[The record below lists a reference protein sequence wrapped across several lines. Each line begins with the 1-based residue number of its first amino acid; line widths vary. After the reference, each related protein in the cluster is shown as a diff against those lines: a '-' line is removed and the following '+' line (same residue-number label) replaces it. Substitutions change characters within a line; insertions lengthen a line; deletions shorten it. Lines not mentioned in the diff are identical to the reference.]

1 MLPFNVN
8 GIVLDKNQLQK
19 YLENL
24 ASEHILCSKSN
35 KETYP
40 IPRLKDNFN
49 YITKTYDILNVNLKT
64 GIQIHPAGEW
74 LLDNYYVIE
83 ETVKGI
89 IKELPLKK
97 YKNFIGI
104 ANGEYKGYA
113 RIYCLAAEIILYT
126 DGKLELENI
135 KELLKS
141 YQNKKTLNMEEIWD
155 INLFFKIVLIE
166 KIRRICESIY
176 SAQLQKLKVESLVER
191 FLEKKPK
198 EDQQFKIMY
207 DAKNVDIG
215 GNRYEFI
222 EYLSFKLK
230 KYGRQGIPYLNILE
244 EEVKKQGLTV
254 EEVSKKEH
262 YDIAIKKVSLGNSIK
277 SIHELQRMNF
287 VKVFESINGVE
298 EILKQDPV
306 KVYDNMDY
314 TTKEYYR
321 NKVKEISRKVKLSE
335 IYISQKALE
344 LASNVYEKEGE
355 TKRAH
360 IGYYLIDDGIKQLY
374 EALQISHKKNIN
386 KVGLYISVISII
398 SLILTVILSI
408 STIVGADVG
417 APFWRPKM
425 LNVITVIIEFILILI
440 PATEAVIKII
450 QTILNKTVK
459 PKLIPKMDFSK
470 GIPEEY
476 ITMVVIPTV
485 LDSGEKTKALLEKL
499 EVFYLANKSENI
511 YFTLLGDC
519 TTSKN
524 KKEPYDEKIIENAE
538 ITLKELNNKY
548 KKEGLPIF
556 NFIYRNRQ
564 WNGKEEHF
572 LGWER
577 KRGLLNQFNEYLLG
591 NIKNVFRVN
600 TINDWNIKRENK
612 LPKIKYIITLD
623 ADTDLVLNSGLQ
635 LVGAMAHI
643 LNIPELDNE
652 KMRIISGHALMQP
665 RVGIDLISS
674 KKSKF
679 VEIFAGM
686 GGIDSYTNAI
696 SDIYQ
701 DNFDEGIFTGK
712 GIYDLQTFSA
722 ILKNQIPE
730 NTVLSH
736 DLLEGNY
743 LRCALVS
750 DILLLDGYPSSFNTF
765 ITRLARWIR
774 GDWQIVKWI
783 KNPRMNLLSRFK
795 IIDNLRRSLLE
806 ITAFV
811 NIIFLLFLKIFINAK
826 IGIALTVSILSI
838 IMPTI
843 LDYINYIVFKQEG
856 IKKQKSFSK
865 SIGGL
870 QASLIRAIIEFSVLP
885 YKAFISLV
893 AIIKTI
899 YRMTV
904 THKYL
909 LEWTT
914 SEQAEKQAKNGIKN
928 YYLKMWINVI
938 FAIIMIVIGIM
949 YLPVSIILGAIWLIA
964 PIICCYISKENIIE
978 APLTKLNEDEKE
990 YLKRIGKDTW
1000 EYFNKYINKENNYL
1014 PPDNYQEDRKEKVV
1028 YRTSSTNIALGLLAI
1043 ISAYDLK
1050 YIDLEAT
1057 ITKLEITLGV
1067 ISKLPKWNGH
1077 LYNWYNTKT
1086 LEPLIPRYISTVDSG
1101 NFIGFLYTVKQF
1113 LKEKEFTQYKDRVK
1127 YLIDE
1132 IDRIIDSTDFSVLYD
1147 EEKMLL
1153 SIGFNI
1159 EENKLTDTYYDL
1171 LASEARQA
1179 SFVAIAKRDIPEK
1192 HWTSLSRTL
1201 TEMNNYKGLIS
1212 WSGTAFEYLMP
1223 HINIAK
1229 YPGSL
1234 IDESCKFMIK
1244 SQQEYTNKLGI
1255 PWGISE
1261 AAFNMKDLNNNYQYK
1276 AFGIPWL
1283 GLKRGLADEMVVS
1296 TYGSMLAINDYPRE
1310 VLANIKKLEA
1320 QEMLGKYGFYESI
1333 DYTPERL
1340 NKTSK
1345 NVPVKTY
1352 MAHHQ
1357 GLILLSINNL
1367 FNDNILQKRF
1377 MSNPE
1382 IKAIDVLL
1390 QERMP
1395 ENMLITK
1402 EKKEKIEKI
1411 KYTGYDNYEENVY
1424 TKINE
1429 NLVPANV
1436 ISNEN
1441 YSVIMNAKGE
1451 GYSTYKNI
1459 TINRFKETND
1469 KKGGIYFYIKNIRTK
1484 KIWKANVDG
1493 FTNKPDRYSIS
1504 FAPDRNKLIRNDE
1517 NIETILDIV
1526 VAQSTGTEIRKITL
1540 KNNSNIEETIEISSI
1555 FEPILSTK
1563 EQDYSHRAFNNL
1575 GLAYEYIEDKEAILI
1590 KRNKRENEEE
1600 IYVGTYFY
1608 TEAENTVGE
1617 VEYEVN
1623 GNTVDKYVENSIPFS
1638 KKMTRQVEPVIAF
1651 RRTIKIPK
1659 NEKVCLNFVITASE
1673 NKDEVLEN
1681 LEYYLNEENINREY
1695 ELSRVRVEEE
1705 AKYLRVNSDN
1715 LKDYQRMLPYII
1727 FQNPMKRLYTNKLS
1741 TNKHSQEEFWKYGIS
1756 GDLPIVLLRIK
1767 NIDNISVI
1775 REILKA
1781 YEFFRTRNIKFDLI
1795 ILDEE
1800 KNSYEKYLR
1809 EAIFKEVANTQL
1821 SYLLNSGIF
1830 IIDDKEDLELFLLRA
1845 NFIIEANK
1853 GSIKNVLNELEEDFS
1868 YSIKNIAGD
1877 KKENIIKPEFEN
1889 INNYFNIKNLKYYNE
1904 YGGFSEDGKEYR
1916 IKQNINNP
1924 IPTVWSH
1931 VMANEKFGTLVT
1943 NNMGGFT
1950 WSKNS
1955 RLNRITAWS
1964 NNGITDEPSEIIY
1977 IKDKDLSESWSIGKN
1992 PKPDENEY
2000 SVIYGF
2006 GYAKYYHSSC
2016 GITQEVE
2023 VFVPTKDSVKVN
2035 ILNLKNTTQDK
2046 KNLSLVYYIKP
2057 VLGEDEIKSNGYIN
2071 LEFNKNANLI
2081 SAENLYGNGVG
2092 KIVFVSCSEP
2102 INSYTGNK
2110 ISFIGNG
2117 NIGTPEGLEKISL
2130 TNENSLGNNS
2140 CIAIQI
2146 DVTISP
2152 YENKEISLII
2162 GEEEKSLEVQDVA
2175 YKYSDIKKCKKELL
2189 EVKEYWKQKIS
2200 NIQVKTPSESMDI
2213 MLNGWLL
2220 YQTIACR
2227 LWGKSAFYQSGG
2239 AIGFRDQLQDT
2250 LGLKYIEPEITR
2262 KQILK
2267 QCAHQFIE
2275 GDVEHWWHEESC
2287 RGIRTRFS
2295 DDLLWLPYAV
2305 AEYVKATSDLGILK
2319 EEVEYINGNLLKE
2332 GENEIYDIHL
2342 PSDIK
2347 ESVFK
2352 HCIRAIEKSLNF
2364 GENGL
2369 PKIGS
2374 GDWNDGFSKVGIQ
2387 GKGES
2392 VWLGFFLYTIL
2403 DRFIELM
2410 KNMQDEDVKDKIQK
2424 YEETKQELK
2433 KALNTAGW
2441 DGRWYKRA
2449 FMDDGNVLGT
2459 IENEECRIDSI
2470 AQSWSV
2476 ISNAGDNDK
2485 KYISMESLENHLVD
2499 KETGIIKLLDPP
2511 FEKSNLEP
2519 GYIKMYLPGVREN
2532 GGQYTHAAVWAII
2545 AETLLGFGNKA
2556 YEYYRMINPI
2566 EHAKTKD
2573 EANKY
2578 KVEPYVIA
2586 ADIYGGTDLLGRGG
2600 WTWYTGSSSWYYR
2613 AGIEYI
2619 LGLKIEEGK
2628 LKIEPCIP
2636 SDWKEYSIQYKY
2648 KKTLYNIKVKNLNG
2662 KNTGVEK
2669 IFVNGKEEKEIKLVG
2684 NGEIY
2689 EIEALM

>member
-1 MLPFNVN
+1 MLPYNVN

-1395 ENMLITK
+1395 ENMLITQ
-1402 EKKEKIEKI
+1402 EKKEIIEKI

>member
-1 MLPFNVN
+1 MLPYNVN

>member
-1 MLPFNVN
+1 MLPYNVN

-1493 FTNKPDRYSIS
+1493 FTNKPDKYSIS

-1517 NIETILDIV
+1517 NIETIQDIV

-2117 NIGTPEGLEKISL
+2117 NIGAPEGLEKISL

-2410 KNMQDEDVKDKIQK
+2410 NNMQDEDVKDKIQK

>member
-19 YLENL
+19 YLENM
-24 ASEHILCSKSN
+24 ASEHILCSKSS

-49 YITKTYDILNVNLKT
+49 YITKTYDILNLNLKT
-64 GIQIHPAGEW
+64 GVQIHPAGEW
-74 LLDNYYVIE
+74 LLDNYYIIE

-89 IKELPLKK
+89 VKELPLKK
-97 YKNFIGI
+97 YKNFIGM

-113 RIYCLAAEIILYT
+113 RIYCLSAEIISYT

-135 KELLKS
+135 KEYLKS

-176 SAQLQKLKVESLVER
+176 SAQIQKLKVESLVER
-191 FLEKKPK
+191 FLEKKSK
-198 EDQQFKIMY
+198 EEQQFKIVY
-207 DAKNVDIG
+207 DTKNIDIG
-215 GNRYEFI
+215 GNRYQFI
-222 EYLSFKLK
+222 EYLSYKLK

-254 EEVSKKEH
+254 EEISKKEH
-262 YDIAIKKVSLGNSIK
+262 YDIAIKKVSMGNSIK

-298 EILKQDPV
+298 EILKKDPV
-306 KVYDNMDY
+306 KVYENMDY

-321 NKVKEISRKVKLSE
+321 NKVKEISKKIKLSE

-344 LASNVYEKEGE
+344 LANTAYEKKGE
-355 TKRAH
+355 NKRAH
-360 IGYYLIDDGIKQLY
+360 IGYYLIDEGIDELY
-374 EALQISHKKNIN
+374 KVLQVNISNTKN
-386 KVGLYISVISII
+386 KVGLYISGISIV
-398 SLILTVILSI
+398 SLILAIII
-408 STIVGADVG
+408 SGIVGAHSM
-417 APFWRPKM
+417 RPP
-425 LNVITVIIEFILILI
+425 IQQIIILVTELILILI
-440 PATEAVIKII
+440 PTSEVVIKIV
-450 QTILNKTVK
+450 QTILNRIVK

-476 ITMVVIPTV
+476 ATMVVIPTV
-485 LDSGEKTKALLEKL
+485 LYSGERTKELLEKL

-524 KKEPYDEKIIENAE
+524 KKEPYDEEIEKNAE
-538 ITLKELNNKY
+538 ATLKKLNAKY

-556 NFIYRNRQ
+556 NFIYRNRL
-564 WNGKEEHF
+564 WNGKEENF

-591 NIKNVFRVN
+591 NLNNVFRVN
-600 TINDWNIKRENK
+600 TINDWKIGRENK

-623 ADTDLVLNSGLQ
+623 ADTNLVLNSGIQ
-635 LVGAMAHI
+635 LVSAMAHI
-643 LNIPELDNE
+643 LNVPELDNE
-652 KMRIISGHALMQP
+652 KRKIVSGHALMQP
-665 RVGIDLISS
+665 RVGIDLVSS

-686 GGIDSYTNAI
+686 GGTDSYANAI

-712 GIYDLQTFSA
+712 GIYDLRMFST
-722 ILKNQIPE
+722 IMKNQIPE

-750 DILLLDGYPSSFNTF
+750 DILLLDGYPKSFNSF
-765 ITRLARWIR
+765 ITRLHRWIR
-774 GDWQIVKWI
+774 GDWQIIKWI
-783 KNPRMNLLSRFK
+783 KNPKMNALSKFK

-806 ITAFV
+806 IAAFI
-811 NIIFLLFLKIFINAK
+811 NIIVLLSLKILINAK
-826 IGIALTVSILSI
+826 IGVALTISIISI

-856 IKKQKSFSK
+856 IKTQKSFSK

-870 QASLIRAIIEFSVLP
+870 QASFLRAIIEFSALP
-885 YKAFISLV
+885 YKTYISLN
-893 AIIKTI
+893 AIVKTI

-914 SEQAEKQAKNGIKN
+914 AEEAENQAKNGIKD
-928 YYLKMWINVI
+928 YHINMSINII
-938 FAIIMIVIGIM
+938 FGI
-949 YLPVSIILGAIWLIA
+949 LAIILGIAYFPLAIILGLIWIVS
-964 PIICCYISKENIIE
+964 PTLCWYISKENIIE
-978 APLTKLNEDEKE
+978 NPLIKLDKNQKE
-990 YLKRIGKDTW
+990 YLKRIGEDTW
-1000 EYFNKYINKENNYL
+1000 EYFNQYMNKENNYL
-1014 PPDNYQEDRKEKVV
+1014 PPDNYQENRKEKIV

-1043 ISAYDLK
+1043 VSAYDLK
-1050 YIDLEAT
+1050 YIDLETA

-1067 ISKLPKWNGH
+1067 INGLPKWNGH

-1086 LEPLIPRYISTVDSG
+1086 LQPLMPRYISTVDSG

-1113 LKEKEFTQYKDRVK
+1113 LKEKEYTQYKDRIK
-1127 YLIDE
+1127 ILIDE
-1132 IDRIIDSTDFSVLYD
+1132 IDRIIDNTDFSMLYD
-1147 EEKMLL
+1147 KEKMLL
-1153 SIGFNI
+1153 SIGFDI

-1192 HWTSLSRTL
+1192 HWNSLSRTL
-1201 TEMNNYKGLIS
+1201 TEMNDYKGLIS

-1223 HINIAK
+1223 HVNIVK

-1234 IDESCKFMIK
+1234 IDESCRFMIK
-1244 SQQEYTNKLGI
+1244 SQQEYARKLGL

-1261 AAFNMKDLNNNYQYK
+1261 AAFNLKDLNNNYQYK

-1283 GLKRGLADEMVVS
+1283 GLKRGLADDMVIS
-1296 TYGSMLAINDYPRE
+1296 TYGSVLAINDYPQE
-1310 VLANIKKLEA
+1310 VVTNLKKLEA

-1340 NKTSK
+1340 NKNSK
-1345 NVPVKTY
+1345 GEPVKTY

-1357 GLILLSINNL
+1357 ALILLSINNL

-1377 MSNPE
+1377 MNNPE
-1382 IKAIDVLL
+1382 MKAIDVLL

-1411 KYTGYDNYEENVY
+1411 KYTGYDSYEESIY

-1429 NLVPANV
+1429 NSVPANV

-1441 YSVIMNAKGE
+1441 YSVVINAKGE
-1451 GYSTYKNI
+1451 GYSTYKDI

-1469 KKGGIYFYIKNIRTK
+1469 KKGGIYFYLKNIRTNK
-1484 KIWKANVDG
+1484 TWKANVDG
-1493 FTNKPDRYSIS
+1493 FSNKPDRYSIS
-1504 FAPDRNKLIRNDE
+1504 FAPDRDKLVRNDE
-1517 NIETILDIV
+1517 NIETSQDIV
-1526 VAQSTGTEIRKITL
+1526 VAQNTGTEIRKITL
-1540 KNNSNIEETIEISSI
+1540 KNNSNIDETIEISSL
-1555 FEPILSTK
+1555 FEPILSTR

-1575 GLAYEYIEDKEAILI
+1575 GLRYEFLEDKEAVLI
-1590 KRNKRENEEE
+1590 KRNKRENEQE
-1600 IYVGTYFY
+1600 IYVGTCFY
-1608 TEAENTVGE
+1608 TDNENTIGE
-1617 VEYEVN
+1617 LEYEFN

-1638 KKMTRQVEPVIAF
+1638 KKDTRHTEPVIAF
-1651 RRTIKIPK
+1651 RRTVKIPK
-1659 NEKVCLNFVITASE
+1659 NEKISLNFIITVSE
-1673 NKDEVLEN
+1673 NKEEVLEN
-1681 LEYYLNEENINREY
+1681 LEYYLNEENIKREY

-1705 AKYLRVNSDN
+1705 AKYLRVTGKNIKN
-1715 LKDYQRMLPYII
+1715 YQRMLPYII
-1727 FQNPMKRLYTNKLS
+1727 FQNPMKRLYTNKFS
-1741 TNKHSQEEFWKYGIS
+1741 KNKHSQEELWKYGIS
-1756 GDLPIVLLRIK
+1756 GDLPIVLVRIK

-1781 YEFFRTRNIKFDLI
+1781 YEFFMTKNIKFDLV

-1800 KNSYEKYLR
+1800 KNSYEKYLK

-1830 IIDDKEDLELFLLRA
+1830 IIDDNKDLDLFLLRS
-1845 NFIIEANK
+1845 NFIIDANK
-1853 GSIKNVLNELEEDFS
+1853 GSIKNVLNELEEDYS

-1877 KKENIIKPEFEN
+1877 KKENITKIEYEN
-1889 INNYFNIKNLKYYNE
+1889 INNYFNVQNLKYYNE
-1904 YGGFSEDGKEYR
+1904 YGGFSEDGTEYR
-1916 IKQNINNP
+1916 IKQNVNNP

-1931 VMANEKFGTLVT
+1931 VMANKKFGTLVT

-1964 NNGITDEPSEIIY
+1964 NNAVTDEPSEIIY
-1977 IKDKDLSESWSIGKN
+1977 IKDKDLMESWSVGKV

-2006 GYAKYYHSSC
+2006 GYAKYYHSNC
-2016 GITQEVE
+2016 GITQEAE
-2023 VFVPTKDSVKVN
+2023 VFVPREDSVKVN

-2046 KNLSLVYYIKP
+2046 RNLSIIYYIKP
-2057 VLGEDEIKSNGYIN
+2057 VLCEDEIKSNGYIN
-2071 LEFNKNANLI
+2071 LNFNKNSNLI
-2081 SAENLYGNGVG
+2081 SAENLYENEIS
-2092 KIVFVSCSEP
+2092 KNIFISSSEP

-2117 NIGTPEGLEKISL
+2117 NISEPEALNKTSL
-2130 TNENSLGNNS
+2130 TNENSLGNSS
-2140 CIAIQI
+2140 CIAIQMDI
-2146 DVTISP
+2146 TIYP

-2162 GEEEKSLEVQDVA
+2162 GEGENSLEVQDLV
-2175 YKYSDIKKCKKELL
+2175 YKYSDVKKCKKELL
-2189 EVKEYWKQKIS
+2189 EVKEFWKEKLS
-2200 NIQVKTPSESMDI
+2200 KIQVKTPSESMNI

-2227 LWGKSAFYQSGG
+2227 LWAKSAFYQSGG
-2239 AIGFRDQLQDT
+2239 ATGFRDQLQDS
-2250 LGLKYIEPEITR
+2250 LGLKYIEPEETR

-2275 GDVEHWWHEESC
+2275 GDVEHWWHEETK

-2295 DDLLWLPYAV
+2295 DDLLWLPYVV
-2305 AEYVKATSDLGILK
+2305 AEYIETTQDIGIL
-2319 EEVEYINGNLLKE
+2319 EEKVQYINGKILEDN
-2332 GENEIYDIHL
+2332 ENEIYDIHT
-2342 PSDIK
+2342 PSDIE
-2347 ESVFK
+2347 ESVFN
-2352 HCIRAIEKSLNF
+2352 HCIRAIERSLNF

-2374 GDWNDGFSKVGIQ
+2374 GDWNDGFSKVGVK

-2403 DRFIELM
+2403 DRFIKIM
-2410 KNMQDEDVKDKIQK
+2410 KNMDSGEVKDRIEK
-2424 YEETKQELK
+2424 YEKVKQEMK

-2449 FMDDGNVLGT
+2449 FMDDGNILGS
-2459 IENEECRIDSI
+2459 IENEECKIDSI
-2470 AQSWSV
+2470 SQSWSV

-2499 KETGIIKLLDPP
+2499 KEAGIIKLLDPP
-2511 FEKSNLEP
+2511 FDKSNLEP

-2532 GGQYTHAAVWAII
+2532 GGQYTH
-2545 AETLLGFGNKA
+2545 
-2556 YEYYRMINPI
+2556 EYCS
-2566 EHAKTKD
+2566 
-2573 EANKY
+2573 
-2578 KVEPYVIA
+2578 YVHF
-2586 ADIYGGTDLLGRGG
+2586 
-2600 WTWYTGSSSWYYR
+2600 
-2613 AGIEYI
+2613 
-2619 LGLKIEEGK
+2619 LK
-2628 LKIEPCIP
+2628 
-2636 SDWKEYSIQYKY
+2636 Q
-2648 KKTLYNIKVKNLNG
+2648 T
-2662 KNTGVEK
+2662 
-2669 IFVNGKEEKEIKLVG
+2669 
-2684 NGEIY
+2684 
-2689 EIEALM
+2689 M

>member
-19 YLENL
+19 YLENM
-24 ASEHILCSKSN
+24 ASEHILCSKSS

-49 YITKTYDILNVNLKT
+49 YITKTYDILNLNLKT
-64 GIQIHPAGEW
+64 GVQIHPAGEW

-97 YKNFIGI
+97 YRNFIGM

-113 RIYCLAAEIILYT
+113 RIYCLAYEIVLYT

-135 KELLKS
+135 KEFLKS

-176 SAQLQKLKVESLVER
+176 SAQIQKLKVESLVER
-191 FLEKKPK
+191 FLEKKSK
-198 EDQQFKIMY
+198 EEQQFKIVY

-215 GNRYEFI
+215 GNRYQFI
-222 EYLSFKLK
+222 EYLSYKLK

-254 EEVSKKEH
+254 EEISKKEH
-262 YDIAIKKVSLGNSIK
+262 YDIAIKKVSMGNSIR

-306 KVYDNMDY
+306 NVYENMDY

-321 NKVKEISRKVKLSE
+321 NRVKEISKKIKLSE

-344 LASNVYEKEGE
+344 LASSVYNQDGKV
-355 TKRAH
+355 KRAH
-360 IGYYLIDDGIKQLY
+360 IGYYLVDNGINELY
-374 EALQISHKKNIN
+374 KTLQVDTQNTFNRVNI
-386 KVGLYISVISII
+386 YISAISII
-398 SLILTVILSI
+398 SLILSIILSI
-408 STIVGADVG
+408 SLRTQ
-417 APFWRPKM
+417 
-425 LNVITVIIEFILILI
+425 NIIFIILELILI
-440 PATEAVIKII
+440 FIPTSEAVIKIV
-450 QTILNKTVK
+450 QTILNKAVK
-459 PKLIPKMDFSK
+459 PKLIPKMDFSS

-476 ITMVVIPTV
+476 TTMVVIPTV
-485 LDSGEKTKALLEKL
+485 LDNGRKTKELLEKL

-524 KKEPYDEKIIENAE
+524 KKEPYDNEIIENAE
-538 ITLKELNNKY
+538 ITLKQLNSKY
-548 KKEGLPIF
+548 VKDGLPIF
-556 NFIYRNRQ
+556 NFIYRNRL
-564 WNGKEEHF
+564 WNGKEENF

-591 NIKNVFRVN
+591 NLNNVFRVN
-600 TINDWNIKRENK
+600 TINDWKIKRENK

-623 ADTDLVLNSGLQ
+623 ADTNLVLNSGIQ

-643 LNIPELDNE
+643 LNTPELDNE
-652 KMRIISGHALMQP
+652 KRQIISGHALMQP
-665 RVGIDLISS
+665 RIGIDLLSS

-686 GGIDSYTNAI
+686 GGTDSYANAI

-712 GIYDLQTFSA
+712 GIYDLEMFST

-736 DLLEGNY
+736 DLIEGNY

-750 DILLLDGYPSSFNTF
+750 DILLLDGYPSSFNSF
-765 ITRLARWIR
+765 ITRLHRWIR
-774 GDWQIVKWI
+774 GDWQIVSWI
-783 KNPRMNLLSRFK
+783 MNSRMNILSKFK

-806 ITAFV
+806 ITAFI
-811 NIIFLLFLKIFINAK
+811 NIIVLLLLKIFINAK
-826 IGIALTVSILSI
+826 IGFALTISILSV
-838 IMPTI
+838 IMPTM

-870 QASLIRAIIEFSVLP
+870 QASFLRALIEFSALP
-885 YKAFISLV
+885 YKAYISLN
-893 AIIKTI
+893 AIVKTI

-914 SEQAEKQAKNGIKN
+914 SEEAEKQAKKEIKN
-928 YYLKMWINVI
+928 YYLSMSVNVI
-938 FAIIMIVIGIM
+938 FGI
-949 YLPVSIILGAIWLIA
+949 LTIILGILYFPIAILLGVIW
-964 PIICCYISKENIIE
+964 IISPAICWYVSKENITEKSI
-978 APLTKLNEDEKE
+978 AKLDENQKE
-990 YLKRIGKDTW
+990 YLSRVAKDTW
-1000 EYFNKYINKENNYL
+1000 EYFNEYMNKENNYL
-1014 PPDNYQEDRKEKVV
+1014 PPDNYQENRKEKIVT
-1028 YRTSSTNIALGLLAI
+1028 RTSSTNIALGLLAI
-1043 ISAYDLK
+1043 VSAYDLK
-1050 YIDLEAT
+1050 YIDLETA
-1057 ITKLEITLGV
+1057 ITKLEMTLEV
-1067 ISKLPKWNGH
+1067 VLKLPKWNGH
-1077 LYNWYNTKT
+1077 LYNWYNIRT
-1086 LEPLIPRYISTVDSG
+1086 LDPLIPRYVSSVDSG

-1113 LKEKEFTQYKDRVK
+1113 LKEKEYTQYKDRIQT
-1127 YLIDE
+1127 LIDE
-1132 IDRIIDSTDFSVLYD
+1132 IDMIINNTDFSVLYD

-1153 SIGFNI
+1153 SIGFDI

-1192 HWTSLSRTL
+1192 HWNSLSRTL

-1234 IDESCKFMIK
+1234 IDESCRFMIK
-1244 SQQEYTNKLGI
+1244 SQQEYAKKLGI

-1261 AAFNMKDLNNNYQYK
+1261 AAFNLKDLNNNYQYK

-1283 GLKRGLADEMVVS
+1283 GLKRGLADDMVIS
-1296 TYGSMLAINDYPRE
+1296 TYGSILAINDYPQE
-1310 VLANIKKLEA
+1310 VVTNLKKLEA
-1320 QEMLGKYGFYESI
+1320 QDMLGKYGFYESI

-1340 NKTSK
+1340 NKNSK
-1345 NVPVKTY
+1345 SVPVETY

-1357 GLILLSINNL
+1357 ALILLSINNL
-1367 FNDNILQKRF
+1367 FNDNVLQKRF
-1377 MSNPE
+1377 MKNPE

-1411 KYTGYDNYEENVY
+1411 RYTGYDSYEENIY

-1436 ISNEN
+1436 ISNES
-1441 YSVIMNAKGE
+1441 YSVVINAKGE
-1451 GYSTYKNI
+1451 GYSTYKDI

-1469 KKGGIYFYIKNIRTK
+1469 KKGGIYFYLKNIRTK

-1493 FTNKPDRYSIS
+1493 FNAKPDKYSIS

-1517 NIETILDIV
+1517 NIETTQDII
-1526 VAQSTGTEIRKITL
+1526 VAQNTGTEIRKITL
-1540 KNNSNIEETIEISSI
+1540 KNNSNIDETIEVSSI
-1555 FEPILSTK
+1555 FEPILSTMN
-1563 EQDYSHRAFNNL
+1563 QDYSHRLFNNL
-1575 GLAYEYIEDKEAILI
+1575 GIRYEFLEDKQGVLI
-1590 KRNKRENEEE
+1590 KRNKREDEKEL
-1600 IYVGTYFY
+1600 YVGTCLY
-1608 TEAENTVGE
+1608 TDNENTIGE
-1617 VEYEVN
+1617 LEYEFN
-1623 GNTVDKYVENSIPFS
+1623 GGIVDKCVENSIPFS
-1638 KKMTRQVEPVIAF
+1638 RKATRQVEPVIAF
-1651 RRTIKIPK
+1651 RRTIKIPQ
-1659 NEKVCLNFVITASE
+1659 NAKVSLNFIITASE
-1673 NKDEVLEN
+1673 DKEEVLNN
-1681 LEYYLNEENINREY
+1681 LEYYLNEENIEREY
-1695 ELSRVRVEEE
+1695 ELSKVRTEEE
-1705 AKYLRVNSDN
+1705 AKYLRVTGKD
-1715 LKDYQRMLPYII
+1715 LKNYQRMLPYII
-1727 FQNPMKRLYTNKLS
+1727 FQNPTKSLYLTKI
-1741 TNKHSQEEFWKYGIS
+1741 TKGKHSQEELWKYGIS
-1756 GDLPIVLLRIK
+1756 GDLPIILVRIK

-1781 YEFFRTRNIKFDLI
+1781 YEFYRTKNIKFDLV

-1809 EAIFKEVANTQL
+1809 EAIFREIGNTQL

-1830 IIDDKEDLELFLLRA
+1830 VIDDIKDLELFILRA
-1845 NFIIEANK
+1845 NFIIDANK
-1853 GSIKNVLNELEEDFS
+1853 GSIKNVLNEQEEDYL
-1868 YSIKNIAGD
+1868 YSVKNVAQD
-1877 KKENIIKPEFEN
+1877 KKENIIKTEFEN
-1889 INNYFNIKNLKYYNE
+1889 INNYFNVQNLKYYNE
-1904 YGGFSEDGKEYR
+1904 YGGFSEDGTEYR
-1916 IKQNINNP
+1916 IKQNIDNP

-1931 VMANEKFGTLVT
+1931 VMANPKFGTLVT

-1964 NNGITDEPSEIIY
+1964 NNLITDEPSEVIY
-1977 IKDKDLSESWSIGKN
+1977 IKDKDLMESYSVGKV

-2000 SVIYGF
+2000 SVIYGL
-2006 GYAKYYHSSC
+2006 GYAKYYHSNY
-2016 GITQEVE
+2016 GVTQEVE
-2023 VFVPTKDSVKVN
+2023 VFVPTNDSVKVN

-2046 KNLSLVYYIKP
+2046 KNLSLIYYIKP
-2057 VLGEDEIKSNGYIN
+2057 VLGEDELKSNGYIDLN
-2071 LEFNKNANLI
+2071 FNRNANLI
-2081 SAENLYGNGVG
+2081 SVENLYENGIS
-2092 KIVFVSCSEP
+2092 KNVFVSSSEK
-2102 INSYTGNK
+2102 ISSYTGNK
-2110 ISFIGNG
+2110 VSFIGSG
-2117 NIGTPEGLEKISL
+2117 NIGEPESLDKISL
-2130 TNENSLGNNS
+2130 TNENSLGNSS

-2146 DVTISP
+2146 DVTIYP

-2162 GEEEKSLEVQDVA
+2162 GEGENLVEVQDLA
-2175 YKYSDIKKCKKELL
+2175 YKYSDIKKCKKELQ
-2189 EVKEYWKQKIS
+2189 EVKEFWKDKIS
-2200 NIQVKTPSESMDI
+2200 RIQVKTPSESMNI

-2220 YQTIACR
+2220 YQTIVCR
-2227 LWGKSAFYQSGG
+2227 LWGKSGFYQSGG
-2239 AIGFRDQLQDT
+2239 ATGFRDQLQDS
-2250 LGLKYIEPEITR
+2250 LGLKYIESEETR

-2275 GDVEHWWHEESC
+2275 GDVEHWWHEESS

-2305 AEYVKATSDLGILK
+2305 AEYIETTGDTGIL
-2319 EEVEYINGNLLKE
+2319 EEKVPYINGELLKE
-2332 GENEIYDIHL
+2332 DENEKYDIHTQ
-2342 PSDIK
+2342 SDVK
-2347 ESVFK
+2347 ESVFQ

-2374 GDWNDGFSKVGIQ
+2374 GDWNDGFSKVGVK

-2392 VWLGFFLYTIL
+2392 VWLGFFLYNVL
-2403 DRFIELM
+2403 DRFINIM
-2410 KNMQDEDVKDKIQK
+2410 KNMEQGDVEDKIRK
-2424 YEETKQELK
+2424 YEEIKQELK

-2449 FMDDGNVLGT
+2449 FMDDGNILGS

-2470 AQSWSV
+2470 SQSWSV
-2476 ISNAGDNDK
+2476 ISDAGDNDK

-2511 FEKSNLEP
+2511 FEKSDLEP

-2532 GGQYTHAAVWAII
+2532 GGQYTHAAIWAII
-2545 AETLLGFGNKA
+2545 AETMLGFGNKA
-2556 YEYYRMINPI
+2556 HEYYRMINPI
-2566 EHAKTKD
+2566 EHAKTKE

-2578 KVEPYVIA
+2578 KVEPYVIS

-2619 LGLKIEEGK
+2619 LGLKIQDGK
-2628 LKIEPCIP
+2628 LKVEPCIP
-2636 SDWKEYSIQYKY
+2636 SEWREYSMQYKY
-2648 KKTLYNIKVKNLNG
+2648 KSTIYNIKVKNLNG

-2669 IFVNGKEEKEIKLVG
+2669 IYVNGREEQEINLVDDG
-2684 NGEIY
+2684 KIY
-2689 EIEALM
+2689 EIEVLM

>member
-1 MLPFNVN
+1 MLPVNVN

-49 YITKTYDILNVNLKT
+49 YITKTYDILNVNIKT

-74 LLDNYYVIE
+74 ILDNYYIIE

-89 IKELPLKK
+89 IKELPLNK

-176 SAQLQKLKVESLVER
+176 SAQMQKLKVESLVER

-198 EDQQFKIMY
+198 EDQKFKIIY

-215 GNRYEFI
+215 GNRYQFI
-222 EYLSFKLK
+222 EYLSYKLK

-306 KVYDNMDY
+306 NVYDNMDY

-344 LASNVYEKEGE
+344 LASNVYEQEGRV
-355 TKRAH
+355 KRAH
-360 IGYYLIDDGIKQLY
+360 IGYYLIDDGIKELY
-374 EALQISHKKNIN
+374 DVLQITHKKNTN

-398 SLILTVILSI
+398 SIILAIILSG
-408 STIVGADVG
+408 IVGAHSV
-417 APFWRPKM
+417 RPPIQQIII
-425 LNVITVIIEFILILI
+425 LAIEFILIFI
-440 PATEAVIKII
+440 PITEAVIKII

-470 GIPEEY
+470 GIPEEDA
-476 ITMVVIPTV
+476 TMVVIPTV
-485 LDSGEKTKALLEKL
+485 LDSGEKTKELLEKL
-499 EVFYLANKSENI
+499 EIYYLANKSENI

-538 ITLKELNNKY
+538 ITLKELNDKY

-564 WNGKEEHF
+564 WNGKQEHF

-591 NIKNVFRVN
+591 NLNNVFRVN
-600 TINDWNIKRENK
+600 TINDWNIKRGNK

-623 ADTDLVLNSGLQ
+623 ADTNLVLNSGIQ
-635 LVGAMAHI
+635 LVSAMAHI
-643 LNIPELDNE
+643 LNIPELDGE
-652 KMRIISGHALMQP
+652 KRRIVSGHALMQP
-665 RVGIDLISS
+665 RVGIDLVSS

-712 GIYDLQTFSA
+712 GIYDLEIFST
-722 ILKNQIPE
+722 IMKNQIPE

-765 ITRLARWIR
+765 MTRLERWIR
-774 GDWQIVKWI
+774 GDWQIIRWI
-783 KNPRMNLLSRFK
+783 KNPRMNLLSKFK

-811 NIIFLLFLKIFINAK
+811 NIIVLLCLKIFIGAK
-826 IGIALTVSILSI
+826 IGIALTVSILSV
-838 IMPTI
+838 IMPTV

-865 SIGGL
+865 SVGGL
-870 QASLIRAIIEFSVLP
+870 QASFLRAVIEFSVLP
-885 YKAFISLV
+885 YKAYMSLK

-899 YRMTV
+899 YRMSV

-928 YYLKMWINVI
+928 YYLNMWINVI
-938 FAIIMIVIGIM
+938 LGILMIAIGIL
-949 YLPVSIILGAIWLIA
+949 YLPGSIILGVIWLIA
-964 PIICCYISKENIIE
+964 PAICCYISKENVIE
-978 APLTKLNEDEKE
+978 APLIKLNQDEKE

-1000 EYFNKYINKENNYL
+1000 EYFNQYINKENNYL

-1028 YRTSSTNIALGLLAI
+1028 YRTSSTNIALGLLAV

-1050 YIDLEAT
+1050 YIDLEST
-1057 ITKLEITLGV
+1057 ITKLEIMIGV
-1067 ISKLPKWNGH
+1067 ISKLSKWNGH

-1113 LKEKEFTQYKDRVK
+1113 LKEKEYTQYKDRVK
-1127 YLIDE
+1127 FLIQE
-1132 IDRIIDSTDFSVLYD
+1132 VDRIIDNTDFSVLYD

-1159 EENKLTDTYYDL
+1159 EDNKLTDSYYDL

-1192 HWTSLSRTL
+1192 HWSSLSRTL

-1234 IDESCKFMIK
+1234 IDESCKFMVK

-1261 AAFNMKDLNNNYQYK
+1261 SAFNMKDLNNNYQYK

-1296 TYGSMLAINDYPRE
+1296 TYGSILAINDYPRE
-1310 VLANIKKLEA
+1310 VLTNIKKLEA

-1340 NKTSK
+1340 NKNSK

-1367 FNDNILQKRF
+1367 FNNNILQKRF

-1402 EKKEKIEKI
+1402 ERKEKIEKM

-1429 NLVPANV
+1429 NLVPAN
-1436 ISNEN
+1436 IIANEN
-1441 YSVIMNAKGE
+1441 YSVVINAKGE

-1459 TINRFKETND
+1459 AINRFKETND

-1493 FTNKPDRYSIS
+1493 FTIQPDKYSIS

-1517 NIETILDIV
+1517 NIETTQDIV

-1540 KNNSNIEETIEISSI
+1540 KNNSNIDETIEISSI

-1575 GLAYEYIEDKEAILI
+1575 GLRYEYLEDTEAILI
-1590 KRNKRENEEE
+1590 KRNKRDNEEE

-1617 VEYEVN
+1617 LEYEVN
-1623 GNTVDKYVENSIPFS
+1623 GNTVDKCVENSIPFS

-1659 NEKVCLNFVITASE
+1659 NDKVSLNFVITASE

-1681 LEYYLNEENINREY
+1681 LEYYLNKENINREY

-1705 AKYLRVNSDN
+1705 AKYLRVNSKN

-1727 FQNPMKRLYTNKLS
+1727 FQNPMKRLYMNKLS
-1741 TNKHSQEEFWKYGIS
+1741 KTRHSQEELWKYGIS
-1756 GDLPIVLLRIK
+1756 GDLPIVLVRIK

-1781 YEFFRTRNIKFDLI
+1781 YEFFRTRNVKFDLI

-1800 KNSYEKYLR
+1800 KNSYEKYLK

-1853 GSIKNVLNELEEDFS
+1853 GSIRNVLNELEEDFS

-1877 KKENIIKPEFEN
+1877 KKENIIKPEIEN
-1889 INNYFNIKNLKYYNE
+1889 INNYFNVKNLKYYNE
-1904 YGGFSEDGKEYR
+1904 YGGFSEDGNEYR
-1916 IKQNINNP
+1916 IRQNINMP

-1977 IKDKDLSESWSIGKN
+1977 IKDKELAESWSVGKT

-2006 GYAKYYHSSC
+2006 GYAKYYHSNC

-2046 KNLSLVYYIKP
+2046 KNLSVIYYIKP
-2057 VLGEDEIKSNGYIN
+2057 TLGEDEIKSNGYIN
-2071 LEFNKNANLI
+2071 LDFNKNSNLI
-2081 SAENLYGNGVG
+2081 SAENLYEKEIS
-2092 KIVFVSCSEP
+2092 KIAFVSCSEP

-2110 ISFIGNG
+2110 VSFIGNG
-2117 NIGTPEGLEKISL
+2117 NIETPEGLDKISL

-2140 CIAIQI
+2140 CIAIQMDI
-2146 DVTISP
+2146 TIYP

-2162 GEEEKSLEVQDVA
+2162 GEEENSLEVQDLA

-2189 EVKEYWKQKIS
+2189 EVKEFWKEKLS
-2200 NIQVKTPSESMDI
+2200 RLQVKTPSESMDI

-2220 YQTIACR
+2220 YQTIVCR

-2250 LGLKYIEPEITR
+2250 LGLKYISPEVTR
-2262 KQILK
+2262 NQIIK

-2275 GDVEHWWHEESC
+2275 GDVEHWWHEETKK
-2287 RGIRTRFS
+2287 GIRTRFS

-2305 AEYVKATSDLGILK
+2305 AEYIKTTGDTEILK
-2319 EEVEYINGNLLKE
+2319 EQVEYVSGDLLKD
-2332 GENEIYDIHL
+2332 GENEIYDLHL

-2347 ESVFK
+2347 ESVFE
-2352 HCIRAIEKSLNF
+2352 HCVKAIEKSLNF

-2374 GDWNDGFSKVGIQ
+2374 GDWNDGFSKVGVQ

-2392 VWLGFFLYTIL
+2392 VWLGFFLYTVL
-2403 DRFIELM
+2403 DRFIDIM
-2410 KNMQDEDVKDKIQK
+2410 KNLENKDVEEKIQK
-2424 YEETKQELK
+2424 YEEIKQELK
-2433 KALNTAGW
+2433 KALNTEGW

-2499 KETGIIKLLDPP
+2499 RETGIIKLLDPP
-2511 FEKSNLEP
+2511 FDKSNLEP

-2532 GGQYTHAAVWAII
+2532 GGQYTHAAIWAII
-2545 AETLLGFGNKA
+2545 AEAILGFGNKA
-2556 YEYYRMINPI
+2556 YEHYRMINPI

-2586 ADIYGGTDLLGRGG
+2586 ADVYGGTDLLGRGG

-2628 LKIEPCIP
+2628 LKVEPCIP
-2636 SDWKEYSIQYKY
+2636 SDWREYSIQYKY
-2648 KKTLYNIKVKNLNG
+2648 KNTIYNINVKNLNG

-2669 IFVNGKEEKEIKLVG
+2669 IFVNGKELQEVELVDDG
-2684 NGEIY
+2684 QIH
-2689 EIEALM
+2689 EIEVLM

>member
-19 YLENL
+19 YLENM
-24 ASEHILCSKSN
+24 ASEHILCSKSS

-49 YITKTYDILNVNLKT
+49 YITKTYDILNLNLKT

-74 LLDNYYVIE
+74 LLDNYYIIE

-97 YKNFIGI
+97 YKNFIGM

-113 RIYCLAAEIILYT
+113 RIYCLAAEIVLYT
-126 DGKLELENI
+126 DGKLEVENI
-135 KELLKS
+135 KEYLKS

-176 SAQLQKLKVESLVER
+176 SSQIQKLKVESLVER
-191 FLEKKPK
+191 FLEKKSK
-198 EDQQFKIMY
+198 EEQQFKIVY
-207 DAKNVDIG
+207 NAKNIDIG
-215 GNRYEFI
+215 GNRYQFI
-222 EYLSFKLK
+222 EYLSYKLK

-244 EEVKKQGLTV
+244 EEVRKQGLTV
-254 EEVSKKEH
+254 EEISKKEH
-262 YDIAIKKVSLGNSIK
+262 YDIAIKKVSMGNSIK

-306 KVYDNMDY
+306 NVYENMDY

-321 NKVKEISRKVKLSE
+321 NKVKEISKKIKLSE

-344 LASNVYEKEGE
+344 LAKLVYEQEG
-355 TKRAH
+355 TVKRAH
-360 IGYYLIDDGIKQLY
+360 IGYYLVGDGIKELY
-374 EALQISHKKNIN
+374 KVLQVNNYNSMN
-386 KVGLYISVISII
+386 KVNLYIGGISII
-398 SLILTVILSI
+398 SLILSIILAI
-408 STIVGADVG
+408 SLRT
-417 APFWRPKM
+417 R
-425 LNVITVIIEFILILI
+425 NVVLLILEIILIFI
-440 PATEAVIKII
+440 PTSEIVIKIV
-450 QTILNKTVK
+450 QTILNKAVK
-459 PKLIPKMDFSK
+459 PKLIPKMDFAN
-470 GIPEEY
+470 GIPKEY
-476 ITMVVIPTV
+476 ATMVVIPTV
-485 LDSGEKTKALLEKL
+485 LDSGKKTKELLEKL
-499 EVFYLANKSENI
+499 EVFYLANKSKNI

-524 KKEPYDEKIIENAE
+524 KKEPYDNEIIENAE
-538 ITLKELNNKY
+538 ITLKQLNEKY
-548 KKEGLPIF
+548 QQEGLPIF
-556 NFIYRNRQ
+556 NFVYRNRQ
-564 WNGKEEHF
+564 WNGKEENF

-591 NIKNVFRVN
+591 NLNNVFKVN
-600 TINDWNIKRENK
+600 TINDWKIKKENK

-623 ADTDLVLNSGLQ
+623 ADTNLVLNSGIQ
-635 LVGAMAHI
+635 LIGAMAHI
-643 LNIPELDNE
+643 LNKPELDNE
-652 KMRIISGHALMQP
+652 ERRIISGHALMQP
-665 RVGIDLISS
+665 RIGIDLLSS

-686 GGIDSYTNAI
+686 GGTDSYANAI

-701 DNFDEGIFTGK
+701 DNFDEGIYTGK
-712 GIYDLQTFSA
+712 GIYDLEMFSTV
-722 ILKNQIPE
+722 LKNQIPE

-750 DILLLDGYPSSFNTF
+750 DILLLDGYPSSFSSF
-765 ITRLARWIR
+765 ITRLHRWIR
-774 GDWQIVKWI
+774 GDWQIIKWVI
-783 KNPRMNLLSRFK
+783 HPRMNTLSKFK

-806 ITAFV
+806 VTAFI
-811 NIIFLLFLKIFINAK
+811 NIILLLLLKAFTSLKIAIP
-826 IGIALTVSILSI
+826 LTISI
-838 IMPTI
+838 ISIVMPTI

-856 IKKQKSFSK
+856 MKKQKSFSK

-870 QASLIRAIIEFSVLP
+870 QASFLRAIIEFSALP
-885 YKAFISLV
+885 YKAYISLN
-893 AIIKTI
+893 AIIKTL
-899 YRMTV
+899 YRMNV
-904 THKYL
+904 SHKYL

-914 SEQAEKQAKNGIKN
+914 SEQAEKQAKKSIKS
-928 YYLKMWINVI
+928 YYLTMNMNVI
-938 FAIIMIVIGIM
+938 FGILTVILGIR
-949 YLPVSIILGAIWLIA
+949 YFPVAIILGIIWILSPA
-964 PIICCYISKENIIE
+964 VCWYISKENIIQKPIE
-978 APLTKLNEDEKE
+978 KLDENQKE
-990 YLKRIGKDTW
+990 YLNRIAKDTW
-1000 EYFNKYINKENNYL
+1000 EYFNKYMNKENNYL
-1014 PPDNYQEDRKEKVV
+1014 PPDNYQESRKEKTTA
-1028 YRTSSTNIALGLLAI
+1028 RTSSTNIALGMLAVV
-1043 ISAYDLK
+1043 SAYDLK
-1050 YIDLEAT
+1050 FIDLETA
-1057 ITKLEITLGV
+1057 ITKLEMTIEV
-1067 ISKLPKWNGH
+1067 ILRLPKWNGH
-1077 LYNWYNTKT
+1077 LYNWYNIKK
-1086 LEPLIPRYISTVDSG
+1086 LEPLTPRYISSVDSG

-1113 LKEKEFTQYKDRVK
+1113 LKEKEYTQYKDRVQM
-1127 YLIDE
+1127 LIE
-1132 IDRIIDSTDFSVLYD
+1132 QIDMIIDNTDFSVLYND
-1147 EEKMLL
+1147 EKMLL
-1153 SIGFNI
+1153 SIGFDI

-1192 HWTSLSRTL
+1192 HWSSLSRTL

-1223 HINIAK
+1223 HINIVK

-1244 SQQEYTNKLGI
+1244 SQQEYAKKLGI

-1261 AAFNMKDLNNNYQYK
+1261 AAFNLKDLNNNYQYK

-1283 GLKRGLADEMVVS
+1283 GLKRGLADDMVIS
-1296 TYGSMLAINDYPRE
+1296 TYGSVLAINDYPQE
-1310 VLANIKKLEA
+1310 VLSNIKKLET
-1320 QEMLGKYGFYESI
+1320 QDMLGKYGFYESI

-1340 NKTSK
+1340 NKDSK
-1345 NVPVKTY
+1345 SVPVETY

-1357 GLILLSINNL
+1357 ALILLSINNL
-1367 FNDNILQKRF
+1367 FNNNILQQRF
-1377 MSNPE
+1377 MQNPE
-1382 IKAIDVLL
+1382 MKAIDVLL

-1402 EKKEKIEKI
+1402 EKKEKIDKI
-1411 KYTGYDNYEENVY
+1411 KYTGYDSYEENIY

-1441 YSVIMNAKGE
+1441 YSVVINAKGE
-1451 GYSTYKNI
+1451 GYSTYKDI

-1469 KKGGIYFYIKNIRTK
+1469 KKGGIYFYLKNIRTK

-1493 FTNKPDRYSIS
+1493 FSAKPDKYSIS
-1504 FAPDRNKLIRNDE
+1504 FAPDRDKLIRNDE
-1517 NIETILDIV
+1517 NIETIQDIV
-1526 VAQSTGTEIRKITL
+1526 VAQNTGTEIRKITL
-1540 KNNSNIEETIEISSI
+1540 KNNSNIDETIEISSI
-1555 FEPILSTK
+1555 FEPILSNK
-1563 EQDYSHRAFNNL
+1563 EQDYSHRIFNNF
-1575 GLAYEYIEDKEAILI
+1575 GLRYEFLEDKQAILI
-1590 KRNKRENEEE
+1590 KRNKRENEKE
-1600 IYVGTYFY
+1600 YYAGVCFY
-1608 TEAENTVGE
+1608 TDNENTIGE
-1617 VEYEVN
+1617 LEYEFN

-1638 KKMTRQVEPVIAF
+1638 RKVTMQVEPVIAF
-1651 RRTIKIPK
+1651 RRTIKIPE
-1659 NEKVCLNFVITASE
+1659 NGKVSLNFIITISE
-1673 NKDEVLEN
+1673 DKQEVLDN
-1681 LEYYLNEENINREY
+1681 LDYYLNEENIEREY

-1705 AKYLRVNSDN
+1705 SKYLRVTSKN
-1715 LKDYQRMLPYII
+1715 LKNYQRMLPYII
-1727 FQNPMKRLYTNKLS
+1727 FQNPMKRLYANRISKE
-1741 TNKHSQEEFWKYGIS
+1741 KHSQEELWKYGIS
-1756 GDLPIVLLRIK
+1756 GDIPIILVRIK
-1767 NIDNISVI
+1767 NIDNISVV

-1781 YEFFRTRNIKFDLI
+1781 YEFFKTKNIKFDLI

-1800 KNSYEKYLR
+1800 QNSYEKYLR
-1809 EAIFKEVANTQL
+1809 EAIFREIANNQL
-1821 SYLLNSGIF
+1821 SYLLNSGIYV
-1830 IIDDKEDLELFLLRA
+1830 IDDNKDLDLFMLRA

-1853 GSIKNVLNELEEDFS
+1853 GSIRNVLNELEEDYL
-1868 YSIKNIAGD
+1868 YSVRNVAQD
-1877 KKENIIKPEFEN
+1877 KKENLVKTEFEN
-1889 INNYFNIKNLKYYNE
+1889 INNYFNVQNLKYYNE
-1904 YGGFSEDGKEYR
+1904 YGGFSEDGTEYR
-1916 IKQNINNP
+1916 IKQNIDNSL
-1924 IPTVWSH
+1924 PTVWSH
-1931 VMANEKFGTLVT
+1931 VMANQKFGTLVT

-1964 NNGITDEPSEIIY
+1964 NNLITDEPSEIIY
-1977 IKDKDLSESWSIGKN
+1977 IKDKDLMESYSIGKL

-2000 SVIYGF
+2000 SVIYGL
-2006 GYAKYYHSSC
+2006 GYAKYYHSNF
-2016 GITQEVE
+2016 GITSEVE
-2023 VFVPTKDSVKVN
+2023 VFVPTNDSVKVN
-2035 ILNLKNTTQDK
+2035 TINLKNTTQDK
-2046 KNLSLVYYIKP
+2046 KNLSLIYYIKP
-2057 VLGEDEIKSNGYIN
+2057 VLGEDELKSNGYLN
-2071 LEFNKNANLI
+2071 LDFNRNSNLI
-2081 SAENLYGNGVG
+2081 SVENLYENG
-2092 KIVFVSCSEP
+2092 ISRNVFVSSSET
-2102 INSYTGNK
+2102 IASYTGNK
-2110 ISFIGNG
+2110 VSFIGNG
-2117 NIGTPEGLEKISL
+2117 NISNPEGLEKISL
-2130 TNENSLGNNS
+2130 SNENSLGNSS

-2146 DVTISP
+2146 DITIYP

-2162 GEEEKSLEVQDVA
+2162 GEGESSLEVQDLA

-2189 EVKEYWKQKIS
+2189 EVKEFWKNKIS
-2200 NIQVKTPSESMDI
+2200 KIQVKTPSESMNI
-2213 MLNGWLL
+2213 MLNNWLP

-2250 LGLKYIEPEITR
+2250 LGLKYIEPEETR

-2267 QCAHQFIE
+2267 SCAHQFIE
-2275 GDVEHWWHEESC
+2275 GDVEHWWHEESG

-2295 DDLLWLPYAV
+2295 DDLLWLPYVV
-2305 AEYVKATSDLGILK
+2305 AEYIETTQDVEILE
-2319 EEVEYINGNLLKE
+2319 EEVPYINGKILEDN
-2332 GENEIYDIHL
+2332 ENENYDIHTQ
-2342 PSDIK
+2342 SDIK
-2347 ESVFK
+2347 ESVFN

-2374 GDWNDGFSKVGIQ
+2374 GDWNDGFSKVGIK

-2392 VWLGFFLYTIL
+2392 VWLGFFLYNVL
-2403 DRFIELM
+2403 DKFTKVM
-2410 KNMQDEDVKDKIQK
+2410 KNKKETEQDKIEK
-2424 YEETKQELK
+2424 YEQIKQELK

-2449 FMDDGNVLGT
+2449 FMDDGNVLGS

-2470 AQSWSV
+2470 SQSWSV
-2476 ISNAGDNDK
+2476 ISDAGDNDK

-2532 GGQYTHAAVWAII
+2532 GGQYTHAAIWAII
-2545 AETLLGFGNKA
+2545 AETILGFGNKA
-2556 YEYYRMINPI
+2556 YEYYKMINPI
-2566 EHAKTKD
+2566 EHAKTKE

-2619 LGLKIEEGK
+2619 LGLKIQNGK
-2628 LKIEPCIP
+2628 IKIEPCIP
-2636 SDWKEYSIQYKY
+2636 SEWREYSIQYKY
-2648 KKTLYNIKVKNLNG
+2648 KTTIYNIKVKNING
-2662 KNTGVEK
+2662 KNTGVQK
-2669 IFVNGKEEKEIKLVG
+2669 VFINGREQKEIPLVDDG
-2684 NGEIY
+2684 KIY
-2689 EIEALM
+2689 EIEVLM

>member
-8 GIVLDKNQLQK
+8 GIVLDRNQLQK

-40 IPRLKDNFN
+40 IPRLKDNFS

-64 GIQIHPAGEW
+64 GVQIHPAGEW
-74 LLDNYYVIE
+74 LLDNYYIIE

-97 YKNFIGI
+97 YRNFVGI

-126 DGKLELENI
+126 DGKLEIENI

-141 YQNKKTLNMEEIWD
+141 YQTKKTLNMEEIWD

-191 FLEKKPK
+191 FLDKKSK
-198 EDQQFKIMY
+198 EEQQFKVVY
-207 DAKNVDIG
+207 DTKNIDIG
-215 GNRYEFI
+215 GNRYQFI
-222 EYLSFKLK
+222 EYLSYKLK

-244 EEVKKQGLTV
+244 EEVKKQGFTV

-306 KVYDNMDY
+306 NVYDNMDY

-321 NKVKEISRKVKLSE
+321 NKVKEISKKIKLSE

-344 LASNVYEKEGE
+344 LANNVYEKEGNV
-355 TKRAH
+355 KKAH
-360 IGYYLIDDGIKQLY
+360 IGYYLIDKGMEELY
-374 EALQISHKKNIN
+374 NILQIKSKKNNN
-386 KVGLYISVISII
+386 KVGMYISVISII
-398 SLILTVILSI
+398 SLIIAVILSI
-408 STIVGADVG
+408 NLIVGATSS
-417 APFWRPKM
+417 RPKIQNII
-425 LNVITVIIEFILILI
+425 LIIIEFILIVI
-440 PATEAVIKII
+440 PVSEAVIKII
-450 QTILNKTVK
+450 QTILNKVVK

-476 ITMVVIPTV
+476 ATMVVIPTV
-485 LDSGEKTKALLEKL
+485 LDSGEKTKGLLGKL
-499 EVFYLANKSENI
+499 EVFYLANKSENL

-519 TTSKN
+519 TSSKN
-524 KKEPYDEKIIENAE
+524 KKEPYDEKIIEDAE
-538 ITLKELNNKY
+538 VALKILNTKY

-556 NFIYRNRQ
+556 NFVYRNRL

-577 KRGLLNQFNEYLLG
+577 KRGLLNQFNEYILG
-591 NIKNVFRVN
+591 NLNNVFRVN
-600 TINDWNIKRENK
+600 TINDWKIKKQNK

-623 ADTDLVLNSGLQ
+623 ADTNLVLNSGIQ
-635 LVGAMAHI
+635 LVSAMAHI
-643 LNIPELDNE
+643 LNVPELDNE
-652 KMRIISGHALMQP
+652 KRKIISGHALMQP
-665 RVGIDLISS
+665 RIGIDLISS

-712 GIYDLQTFSA
+712 GIYDLETFSI

-750 DILLLDGYPSSFNTF
+750 DILLLDGYPNSFNTF
-765 ITRLARWIR
+765 ITRLERWIR
-774 GDWQIVKWI
+774 GDWQIIRWI
-783 KNPRMNLLSRFK
+783 KNSRMNLLSKFK

-806 ITAFV
+806 ITAFT
-811 NIIFLLFLKIFINAK
+811 NIILLLLLKIFIGIK
-826 IGIALTVSILSI
+826 ISIPLTISILSI

-870 QASLIRAIIEFSVLP
+870 QASFLRALVEFSVLP
-885 YKAFISLV
+885 YKAYISLK

-899 YRMTV
+899 YRMTIS
-904 THKYL
+904 HKYL

-928 YYLKMWINVI
+928 YYINMWSNALIGILVI
-938 FAIIMIVIGIM
+938 VLAILYMPPAIIIG
-949 YLPVSIILGAIWLIA
+949 LIWLIA
-964 PIICCYISKENIIE
+964 PATCWYISKENIEEE
-978 APLTKLNEDEKE
+978 AITKLSENEKE

-1000 EYFNKYINKENNYL
+1000 EYFNQNINKENNYL

-1050 YIDLEAT
+1050 YIDLENT
-1057 ITKLEITLGV
+1057 ITKLEMTLGV
-1067 ISKLPKWNGH
+1067 ISRLSKWNGH

-1113 LKEKEFTQYKDRVK
+1113 LKEKEYTQYKDRIK
-1127 YLIDE
+1127 FLIEE
-1132 IDRIIDSTDFSVLYD
+1132 IDRIIDNTDFNVLYD
-1147 EEKMLL
+1147 EEKMLF

-1159 EENKLTDTYYDL
+1159 EENKLTDTFYDL

-1179 SFVAIAKRDIPEK
+1179 SFVAIAKRDISEK
-1192 HWTSLSRTL
+1192 HWSSLSRTL

-1223 HINIAK
+1223 HVNIVK

-1234 IDESCKFMIK
+1234 IDESCKFMVK
-1244 SQQEYTNKLGI
+1244 SQREYTNKLGI

-1261 AAFNMKDLNNNYQYK
+1261 SAFNMKDLNNNYQYK

-1296 TYGSMLAINDYPRE
+1296 AYGSILAINDYPRE
-1310 VLANIKKLEA
+1310 VLENIKKLEA

-1340 NKTSK
+1340 NKNSK
-1345 NVPVKTY
+1345 SVPVKTY

-1367 FNDNILQKRF
+1367 FNKNILQKRF
-1377 MSNPE
+1377 MKNPE
-1382 IKAIDVLL
+1382 IEAIDILL

-1395 ENMLITK
+1395 EKMLITK
-1402 EKKEKIEKI
+1402 EKKEKIEKMR
-1411 KYTGYDNYEENVY
+1411 YNGYDSYEENVY

-1429 NLVPANV
+1429 NLIPANV

-1441 YSVIMNAKGE
+1441 YSLIINAKGE
-1451 GYSTYKNI
+1451 GYSTYKDI
-1459 TINRFKETND
+1459 SINRFKETND
-1469 KKGGIYFYIKNIRTK
+1469 KKGGIYFYIKNIRTN

-1493 FTNKPDRYSIS
+1493 FKNKTDKYSIS
-1504 FAPDRNKLIRNDE
+1504 FAPDRNKFIRNDE
-1517 NIETILDIV
+1517 NIETTQDII
-1526 VAQSTGTEIRKITL
+1526 VAQNTATEIRKITL
-1540 KNNSNIEETIEISSI
+1540 KNNSNIDETIEISSI
-1555 FEPILSTK
+1555 FEPILSK
-1563 EQDYSHRAFNNL
+1563 LEQDYSHRAFNNL
-1575 GLAYEYIEDKEAILI
+1575 GLRYEFLEDKQAILI
-1590 KRNKRENEEE
+1590 KRNKRDNEEE

-1608 TEAENTVGE
+1608 TDEENAIGE
-1617 VEYEVN
+1617 LEYEVN

-1638 KKMTRQVEPVIAF
+1638 KKVTKQVEPVIAF
-1651 RRTIKIPK
+1651 RRTVKIPK
-1659 NEKVCLNFVITASE
+1659 NEKISLNFVLTVSF
-1673 NKDEVLEN
+1673 NKEQILEN
-1681 LEYYLNEENINREY
+1681 IDYYSNEENIQREY

-1705 AKYLRVNSDN
+1705 AKYLRVSSKN

-1727 FQNPMKRLYTNKLS
+1727 FQNPMKRLNINKIS
-1741 TNKHSQEEFWKYGIS
+1741 KTKHSQEEFWKYGIS
-1756 GDLPIVLLRIK
+1756 GDLPIVLLKIK
-1767 NIDNISVI
+1767 NIDNISVV

-1809 EAIFKEVANTQL
+1809 EAIFKEVANKQL

-1830 IIDDKEDLELFLLRA
+1830 IIDDKEDLDLFTLRA

-1853 GSIKNVLNELEEDFS
+1853 GSIRNVLNELEEDYL
-1868 YSIKNIAGD
+1868 YSIKNIAQD

-1904 YGGFSEDGKEYR
+1904 YGGFSEDGTEYR
-1916 IKQNINNP
+1916 IKQNIDNP

-1931 VMANEKFGTLVT
+1931 IMANEKFGTLVT

-1964 NNGITDEPSEIIY
+1964 NNGITDEPSEVIY
-1977 IKDKDLSESWSIGKN
+1977 IKDKDLMESWSVGKN

-2006 GYAKYYHSSC
+2006 GYAKYYHSNC

-2046 KNLSLVYYIKP
+2046 KNLSIVYYIKP
-2057 VLGEDEIKSNGYIN
+2057 VLGEDELKSNGYIDIK
-2071 LEFNKNANLI
+2071 FNKNANLI
-2081 SAENLYGNGVG
+2081 SAENLYENGIS
-2092 KIVFVSCSEP
+2092 KTVFISSSES

-2110 ISFIGNG
+2110 VSFIGNG
-2117 NIGTPEGLEKISL
+2117 SIGAPEGLEKISL

-2140 CIAIQI
+2140 CIAIQMDI
-2146 DVTISP
+2146 TISP
-2152 YENKEISLII
+2152 YENKEITLII
-2162 GEEEKSLEVQDVA
+2162 GEEEKSLEVQDLA
-2175 YKYSDIKKCKKELL
+2175 YKYSDVKKCKKELTQT
-2189 EVKEYWKQKIS
+2189 KEFWKNKLSI
-2200 NIQVKTPSESMDI
+2200 IQVKTPSESMNI

-2239 AIGFRDQLQDT
+2239 AIGFRDQLQDS
-2250 LGLKYIEPEITR
+2250 LGLKYIDSELT
-2262 KQILK
+2262 KNQIIK

-2275 GDVEHWWHEESC
+2275 GDVEHWWHEETK
-2287 RGIRTRFS
+2287 RGIRTKFS

-2305 AEYVKATSDLGILK
+2305 AEYVKTTGDKEILK
-2319 EEVEYINGNLLKE
+2319 QEVEYLSGNPLE
-2332 GENEIYDIHL
+2332 DNQVEIYDIHY

-2352 HCIRAIEKSLNF
+2352 HCIRAIEKSLEF

-2374 GDWNDGFSKVGIQ
+2374 GDWNDGFSKVGIK

-2403 DRFIELM
+2403 DSFIELM
-2410 KNMQDEDVKDKIQK
+2410 SEMEDKDVKEKIQR
-2424 YEETKQELK
+2424 YEQKKQELK
-2433 KALNTAGW
+2433 KALNTVGW

-2449 FMDDGNVLGT
+2449 FMDDGNILGT
-2459 IENEECRIDSI
+2459 IENDECRIDSI

-2499 KETGIIKLLDPP
+2499 RETGIIKLLDPP
-2511 FEKSNLEP
+2511 FDKSNLEP

-2532 GGQYTHAAVWAII
+2532 GGQYTH
-2545 AETLLGFGNKA
+2545 ECCA
-2556 YEYYRMINPI
+2556 YGQF
-2566 EHAKTKD
+2566 
-2573 EANKY
+2573 Y
-2578 KVEPYVIA
+2578 K
-2586 ADIYGGTDLLGRGG
+2586 
-2600 WTWYTGSSSWYYR
+2600 
-2613 AGIEYI
+2613 I
-2619 LGLKIEEGK
+2619 LILLKIHIV
-2628 LKIEPCIP
+2628 LLNL
-2636 SDWKEYSIQYKY
+2636 YRKY
-2648 KKTLYNIKVKNLNG
+2648 
-2662 KNTGVEK
+2662 
-2669 IFVNGKEEKEIKLVG
+2669 
-2684 NGEIY
+2684 
-2689 EIEALM
+2689 

>member
-1 MLPFNVN
+1 MLPVNVN

-49 YITKTYDILNVNLKT
+49 YITKTYDILNVNIKT

-74 LLDNYYVIE
+74 LLDNYYIIE

-176 SAQLQKLKVESLVER
+176 SAQMQRLKVESLVER

-198 EDQQFKIMY
+198 EDQKFKIIY

-215 GNRYEFI
+215 GNRYQFI
-222 EYLSFKLK
+222 EYLSYKLK

-306 KVYDNMDY
+306 NVYDNMDY

-344 LASNVYEKEGE
+344 LASNVYGQEGRV
-355 TKRAH
+355 KRAH
-360 IGYYLIDDGIKQLY
+360 IGYYLIDDGIKELY
-374 EALQISHKKNIN
+374 DVLQITHKKNTN

-398 SLILTVILSI
+398 SIILAIILSG
-408 STIVGADVG
+408 IVGAPLG
-417 APFWRPKM
+417 RPKM
-425 LNVITVIIEFILILI
+425 LNVITLIIEFILIFI
-440 PATEAVIKII
+440 PITEAVIKII

-470 GIPEEY
+470 GIPEENA
-476 ITMVVIPTV
+476 TMVVIPTV
-485 LDSGEKTKALLEKL
+485 LDSGEKTKELLEKL
-499 EVFYLANKSENI
+499 EIFYLANKSENI

-538 ITLKELNNKY
+538 ITLKELNDKY

-564 WNGKEEHF
+564 WNGKQEHF

-591 NIKNVFRVN
+591 NLNNVFRVN
-600 TINDWNIKRENK
+600 TINDWNIKRGNK

-623 ADTDLVLNSGLQ
+623 ADTNLVLNSGIQ
-635 LVGAMAHI
+635 LVSAMAHI
-643 LNIPELDNE
+643 LNIPELDGE
-652 KMRIISGHALMQP
+652 KRRIVSGHALMQP
-665 RVGIDLISS
+665 RVGIDLVSS

-712 GIYDLQTFSA
+712 GIYDLEIFST
-722 ILKNQIPE
+722 IMKNQIPE

-750 DILLLDGYPSSFNTF
+750 DIFLLDGYPSSFNTF
-765 ITRLARWIR
+765 MTRLERWIR
-774 GDWQIVKWI
+774 GDWQIIRWI
-783 KNPRMNLLSRFK
+783 KNPRMNLLSKFK

-811 NIIFLLFLKIFINAK
+811 NILVLLCLKIFMGAK
-826 IGIALTVSILSI
+826 IGIALAVSILSV
-838 IMPTI
+838 IMPTV

-865 SIGGL
+865 SVGGL
-870 QASLIRAIIEFSVLP
+870 QASFLRAVIEFSVLP
-885 YKAFISLV
+885 YKAYMSLK

-899 YRMTV
+899 YRMSV

-928 YYLKMWINVI
+928 YYLNMLTN
-938 FAIIMIVIGIM
+938 AILGILMIAIGIL
-949 YLPVSIILGAIWLIA
+949 YLPGSIILGVIWLIA
-964 PIICCYISKENIIE
+964 PAICWYISKENVIE
-978 APLTKLNEDEKE
+978 APLIKLNQDEKE

-1000 EYFNKYINKENNYL
+1000 EYFNQYINKENNYL
-1014 PPDNYQEDRKEKVV
+1014 PPDNYQEDRKEKIV
-1028 YRTSSTNIALGLLAI
+1028 YRTSSTNIALGLLAV

-1050 YIDLEAT
+1050 YIDLEST
-1057 ITKLEITLGV
+1057 ITKLEIMIGV

-1113 LKEKEFTQYKDRVK
+1113 LKEKEYTQYKDRVK
-1127 YLIDE
+1127 FLIQE
-1132 IDRIIDSTDFSVLYD
+1132 VDRIIDNTDFSVLYD

-1159 EENKLTDTYYDL
+1159 EDNKLTDSYYDL

-1192 HWTSLSRTL
+1192 HWSSLSRTL

-1234 IDESCKFMIK
+1234 IDESCKFMVK

-1261 AAFNMKDLNNNYQYK
+1261 SAFNMKDLNNNYQYK

-1296 TYGSMLAINDYPRE
+1296 TYGSILAINDYPRE
-1310 VLANIKKLEA
+1310 VLTNIKKLEA

-1340 NKTSK
+1340 NKNSK

-1367 FNDNILQKRF
+1367 FNNNILQKRF

-1402 EKKEKIEKI
+1402 ERKEKIEKM

-1429 NLVPANV
+1429 NLVPAN
-1436 ISNEN
+1436 IIANEN
-1441 YSVIMNAKGE
+1441 YSVVINAKGE

-1459 TINRFKETND
+1459 AINRFKETND

-1493 FTNKPDRYSIS
+1493 FTIQPDKYSIS

-1517 NIETILDIV
+1517 NIETTQDIV

-1540 KNNSNIEETIEISSI
+1540 KNNSNIDETIEISSI

-1575 GLAYEYIEDKEAILI
+1575 GLRYEYLEDTEAILI
-1590 KRNKRENEEE
+1590 KRNKRDNEEE

-1608 TEAENTVGE
+1608 TEAENTV
-1617 VEYEVN
+1617 
-1623 GNTVDKYVENSIPFS
+1623 
-1638 KKMTRQVEPVIAF
+1638 
-1651 RRTIKIPK
+1651 
-1659 NEKVCLNFVITASE
+1659 
-1673 NKDEVLEN
+1673 
-1681 LEYYLNEENINREY
+1681 
-1695 ELSRVRVEEE
+1695 
-1705 AKYLRVNSDN
+1705 
-1715 LKDYQRMLPYII
+1715 
-1727 FQNPMKRLYTNKLS
+1727 
-1741 TNKHSQEEFWKYGIS
+1741 
-1756 GDLPIVLLRIK
+1756 
-1767 NIDNISVI
+1767 
-1775 REILKA
+1775 
-1781 YEFFRTRNIKFDLI
+1781 
-1795 ILDEE
+1795 
-1800 KNSYEKYLR
+1800 
-1809 EAIFKEVANTQL
+1809 
-1821 SYLLNSGIF
+1821 
-1830 IIDDKEDLELFLLRA
+1830 
-1845 NFIIEANK
+1845 
-1853 GSIKNVLNELEEDFS
+1853 
-1868 YSIKNIAGD
+1868 
-1877 KKENIIKPEFEN
+1877 
-1889 INNYFNIKNLKYYNE
+1889 
-1904 YGGFSEDGKEYR
+1904 
-1916 IKQNINNP
+1916 
-1924 IPTVWSH
+1924 
-1931 VMANEKFGTLVT
+1931 
-1943 NNMGGFT
+1943 
-1950 WSKNS
+1950 
-1955 RLNRITAWS
+1955 
-1964 NNGITDEPSEIIY
+1964 
-1977 IKDKDLSESWSIGKN
+1977 
-1992 PKPDENEY
+1992 
-2000 SVIYGF
+2000 
-2006 GYAKYYHSSC
+2006 
-2016 GITQEVE
+2016 
-2023 VFVPTKDSVKVN
+2023 
-2035 ILNLKNTTQDK
+2035 
-2046 KNLSLVYYIKP
+2046 
-2057 VLGEDEIKSNGYIN
+2057 
-2071 LEFNKNANLI
+2071 
-2081 SAENLYGNGVG
+2081 
-2092 KIVFVSCSEP
+2092 
-2102 INSYTGNK
+2102 
-2110 ISFIGNG
+2110 
-2117 NIGTPEGLEKISL
+2117 
-2130 TNENSLGNNS
+2130 
-2140 CIAIQI
+2140 
-2146 DVTISP
+2146 
-2152 YENKEISLII
+2152 
-2162 GEEEKSLEVQDVA
+2162 
-2175 YKYSDIKKCKKELL
+2175 
-2189 EVKEYWKQKIS
+2189 
-2200 NIQVKTPSESMDI
+2200 
-2213 MLNGWLL
+2213 
-2220 YQTIACR
+2220 
-2227 LWGKSAFYQSGG
+2227 
-2239 AIGFRDQLQDT
+2239 
-2250 LGLKYIEPEITR
+2250 
-2262 KQILK
+2262 
-2267 QCAHQFIE
+2267 
-2275 GDVEHWWHEESC
+2275 
-2287 RGIRTRFS
+2287 
-2295 DDLLWLPYAV
+2295 
-2305 AEYVKATSDLGILK
+2305 
-2319 EEVEYINGNLLKE
+2319 
-2332 GENEIYDIHL
+2332 
-2342 PSDIK
+2342 
-2347 ESVFK
+2347 
-2352 HCIRAIEKSLNF
+2352 
-2364 GENGL
+2364 
-2369 PKIGS
+2369 
-2374 GDWNDGFSKVGIQ
+2374 
-2387 GKGES
+2387 
-2392 VWLGFFLYTIL
+2392 
-2403 DRFIELM
+2403 
-2410 KNMQDEDVKDKIQK
+2410 
-2424 YEETKQELK
+2424 
-2433 KALNTAGW
+2433 
-2441 DGRWYKRA
+2441 
-2449 FMDDGNVLGT
+2449 
-2459 IENEECRIDSI
+2459 
-2470 AQSWSV
+2470 
-2476 ISNAGDNDK
+2476 
-2485 KYISMESLENHLVD
+2485 
-2499 KETGIIKLLDPP
+2499 
-2511 FEKSNLEP
+2511 
-2519 GYIKMYLPGVREN
+2519 
-2532 GGQYTHAAVWAII
+2532 
-2545 AETLLGFGNKA
+2545 
-2556 YEYYRMINPI
+2556 
-2566 EHAKTKD
+2566 
-2573 EANKY
+2573 
-2578 KVEPYVIA
+2578 
-2586 ADIYGGTDLLGRGG
+2586 
-2600 WTWYTGSSSWYYR
+2600 
-2613 AGIEYI
+2613 
-2619 LGLKIEEGK
+2619 
-2628 LKIEPCIP
+2628 
-2636 SDWKEYSIQYKY
+2636 
-2648 KKTLYNIKVKNLNG
+2648 
-2662 KNTGVEK
+2662 
-2669 IFVNGKEEKEIKLVG
+2669 
-2684 NGEIY
+2684 
-2689 EIEALM
+2689 

>member
-1 MLPFNVN
+1 MLPYNVN

-344 LASNVYEKEGE
+344 LASNAYEKEGE

-408 STIVGADVG
+408 STIVGEDVG

-476 ITMVVIPTV
+476 TTMVVIPTV

-1517 NIETILDIV
+1517 NIETIQDIV

-2117 NIGTPEGLEKISL
+2117 NIGAPEGLEKISL

-2410 KNMQDEDVKDKIQK
+2410 NNMQDEDVKDKIQK